1 MGTCMRLR
9 CLGSVPVVLHNI
21 SIKPQALGRI
31 KLGESAQIVIASA
44 NGGNLESN
52 QKLNQVRL
60 TFCPYKIVILVACF
74 TQEYPES

>member
-1 MGTCMRLR
+1 MGTCVRLR
-9 CLGSVPVVLHNI
+9 CLDSAYVVLHNI
-21 SIKPQALGRI
+21 LIKPQALGRI

-60 TFCPYKIVILVACF
+60 SFCQYEIVILVACF
-74 TQEYPES
+74 TQEYSES

>member
-60 TFCPYKIVILVACF
+60 TFCPYKIVIPVACF

>member
-1 MGTCMRLR
+1 MGTCVRLR
-9 CLGSVPVVLHNI
+9 CLDSAYVVLHNI
-21 SIKPQALGRI
+21 LIKPQALGRI

-52 QKLNQVRL
+52 QKINQVRL
-60 TFCPYKIVILVACF
+60 SFCQYKIVILVACF